1 MKNLACKL
9 QWILFVVLIIST
21 VSSCSKKG
29 AGGDDADDGNNPY
42 VILDLRVAAVSDSTV
57 TLIWTATGD
66 DADQGTAT
74 SYDIRYWHT
83 WLTPANW
90 DSAVQLTGEPHPRVA
105 GQTDSMKVR
114 GLKKD
119 STYYFG
125 LQACDEVGLCA
136 GSNCAKGVCFT
147 DMVIAFAD
155 QKLDSAVRKLVGK
168 PTGSIMR
175 SDIMPYDLLDANWA
189 GISSLT
195 GIECW
200 TTLSGVLLSNNSVTD
215 LTPLSSLTSVTG
227 LGLTANGISNITP
240 LNGLTNLELLHLRAN
255 QVTDLTALSGLT
267 KIHQLDLTQNNI
279 TDLAPLVANSGLAT
293 NDTIFL
299 QFNPLSQTALNEQV
313 PALQARGV
321 TIIGL

>member
-1 MKNLACKL
+1 
-9 QWILFVVLIIST
+9 
-21 VSSCSKKG
+21 
-29 AGGDDADDGNNPY
+29 
-42 VILDLRVAAVSDSTV
+42 
-57 TLIWTATGD
+57 
-66 DADQGTAT
+66 
-74 SYDIRYWHT
+74 
-83 WLTPANW
+83 
-90 DSAVQLTGEPHPRVA
+90 
-105 GQTDSMKVR
+105 
-114 GLKKD
+114 
-119 STYYFG
+119 
-125 LQACDEVGLCA
+125 
-136 GSNCAKGVCFT
+136 
-147 DMVIAFAD
+147 MVIAFGD
-155 QKLDSAVRKLVGK
+155 QKLDSVVRKLVNK
-168 PTGSIMR
+168 PTGSIMK

-200 TTLSGVLLSNNSVTD
+200 ITLSGVLLANNSVTD
-215 LTPLSSLTSVTG
+215 LTPLSSLTSITG